1 MENKILQL
9 IYRNAAEKCR
19 ERMLKPGDQ
28 ITGEFIPSPWL
39 AESIPRKSPFFPQ
52 IGDVLMYFK
61 QGHER
66 YVDLVKERKAYKIN
80 MKEQYWMKRKNLKE
94 DCMVRIT
101 GIKWEIRPPRLC
113 VLKLSILNES
123 NGKAT
128 GEHFTIKYHDM
139 NDVVDF
145 LVLRQTFNSYKGN
158 TTYIFL
164 NPRLSTS

>member
-1 MENKILQL
+1 
-9 IYRNAAEKCR
+9 
-19 ERMLKPGDQ
+19 
-28 ITGEFIPSPWL
+28 
-39 AESIPRKSPFFPQ
+39 
-52 IGDVLMYFK
+52 MYFK

-80 MKEQYWMKRKNLKE
+80 MKEQNWMKRKNLKE
-94 DCMVRIT
+94 VCMVRIS

-123 NGKAT
+123 NGRPT

-145 LVLRQTFNSYKGN
+145 LVLRQTFNSYKGKWVEGEM
-158 TTYIFL
+158 
-164 NPRLSTS
+164 

>member
-1 MENKILQL
+1 
-9 IYRNAAEKCR
+9 
-19 ERMLKPGDQ
+19 MLKPGDQ

-123 NGKAT
+123 NGKAN

-158 TTYIFL
+158 NQLPIGSKCIQKYSL
-164 NPRLSTS
+164 PNPVF

>member
-1 MENKILQL
+1 
-9 IYRNAAEKCR
+9 
-19 ERMLKPGDQ
+19 MLKPGDQ
-28 ITGEFIPSPWL
+28 ITDQFIPSPWL

-52 IGDVLMYFK
+52 IGDILMYFK

-80 MKEQYWMKRKNLKE
+80 MKEQHWMKRKNLKE
-94 DCMVRIT
+94 VCMVRIS

-113 VLKLSILNES
+113 VLKLAILNES
-123 NGKAT
+123 NGRPT

-145 LVLRQTFNSYKGN
+145 LVLRQTFNSYKGMLN
-158 TTYIFL
+158 DKFRTFVNPVLRLFL
-164 NPRLSTS
+164 S

>member
-1 MENKILQL
+1 
-9 IYRNAAEKCR
+9 
-19 ERMLKPGDQ
+19 MLKPGDPV
-28 ITGEFIPSPWL
+28 TDEFIPSPWL
-39 AESIPRKSPFFPQ
+39 AESIPRKSPYFPQ
-52 IGDVLMYFK
+52 IGDILMYFK

-80 MKEQYWMKRKNLKE
+80 MKEQHWMKRKNLKE
-94 DCMVRIT
+94 VCMVRIT

-123 NGKAT
+123 NGRPT

-158 TTYIFL
+158 TTG
-164 NPRLSTS
+164 TSLLGEVQLLGASKLKES